1 VTEDL
6 IREYWSDLPR
16 EMRIEL
22 LVESDNK
29 VQMLNRAAEELD
41 IEIDVNRGKGG
52 HLTNEDFAEFVI
64 AVMDRLEE
72 AT

>member
-1 VTEDL
+1 MTEDL

-29 VQMLNRAAEELD
+29 VQMLNRAAKELD
-41 IEIDVNRGKGG
+41 IDIDANGGKGG

-64 AVMDRLEE
+64 AVMDKLEE
-72 AT
+72 GA